1 MLTLNMGSVLSK
13 VDAWKK
19 SPTGKKR
26 MAAVVGKYI
35 RDGRSVTD
43 AGSPIVSVAEMSAA
57 ANAMIQLL
65 VSTAA
70 SYSLAPSVMAVIS
83 SASHTAPQKS
93 GEGYSVS
100 ISLGGDKS
108 RPSLYPVKYGGV
120 DNIVALMNNGYS
132 TSHDVWGEWH
142 GNFIYGRR
150 SRPALGFM
158 Q

>member
-1 MLTLNMGSVLSK
+1 M
-13 VDAWKK
+13 
-19 SPTGKKR
+19 
-26 MAAVVGKYI
+26 I
-35 RDGRSVTD
+35 RL
-43 AGSPIVSVAEMSAA
+43 M
-57 ANAMIQLL
+57 

-70 SYSLAPSVMAVIS
+70 SYSIAPSVMAILES
-83 SASHTAPQKS
+83 SNHTSPKKV
-93 GEGYSVS
+93 GTGYTVS
-100 ISLGGDKS
+100 ISIGGGTS

-158 Q
+158 QQAVAAFNAQYGSKYNVTATLSGEYQ